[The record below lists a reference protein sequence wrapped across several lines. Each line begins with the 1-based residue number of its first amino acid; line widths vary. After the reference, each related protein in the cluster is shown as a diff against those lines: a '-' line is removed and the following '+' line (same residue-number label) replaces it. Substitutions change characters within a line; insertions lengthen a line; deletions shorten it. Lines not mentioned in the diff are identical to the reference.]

1 MKEIYRKKN
10 LMKKDQI
17 IKLNLDSLKM
27 KLLKKVKL
35 KITLINPS
43 NELIEL

>member
-1 MKEIYRKKN
+1 
-10 LMKKDQI
+10 MKKDQI